1 MTYLAP
7 THAVVETPEYLA
19 AADRAGMT
27 EEDRDAALD
36 ILQKDPSAGDIMP
49 DTGGCRKVRVP
60 RAGSGKSGGY
70 RVITYYTDMDNP
82 VMLLT
87 VISKGKQANLTNGQK
102 QAVRGTAKT
111 EKKWRKRK

>member
-7 THAVVETPEYLA
+7 IHAVVETPEYLA

-60 RAGSGKSGGY
+60 RAEAAK
-70 RVITYYTDMDNP
+70 
-82 VMLLT
+82 
-87 VISKGKQANLTNGQK
+87 A
-102 QAVRGTAKT
+102 AGT
-111 EKKWRKRK
+111 E